1 MDKSKILL
9 ILSVIILVCSI
20 VVARYQSSTAYTNFT
35 NLTSKLLNT
44 NDTTLNEEH
53 KPVEEN
59 VYYNPFGGEYG
70 ESRPFDTVLTNQGDL
85 YYDPFGEGLQYVT
98 EKPES
103 IAGITPSNQN
113 ENISETSETYTAEDD
128 LNMIN
133 SMMNN
138 NQVSLFNADATANA
152 NIPDTASV
160 ASGFDYTETTTVQSN
175 NSTVQSSA
183 VSNNAQA
190 AANTNTYD
198 SYKGIMKDIVQL
210 NLLNNSNQVNG
221 PNNNNNSPYYNDP
234 YYNNDPYNNGDP
246 YYNNN
251 PYNNDS
257 YYNDSTYNEPYT
269 NTYTAD
275 NNTDYYNT
283 ANSYDVIS
291 SLPAAIQNNIR
302 KSFPNRQVN
311 YVEYDD
317 WDEIKISLS
326 DGTQVEYHPSGY
338 WKEIQSY
345 NGIPASAFPP
355 AVYRTARRYYPNAVI
370 YKAERDNGRFELKL
384 NNMMEIYISGS
395 GAFLG
400 REYDD

>member
-9 ILSVIILVCSI
+9 ILSVVILACSI
-20 VVARYQSSTAYTNFT
+20 IVAKYQSSTAYTNFT

-44 NDTTLNEEH
+44 NDTTLSEDY

-70 ESRPFDTVLTNQGDL
+70 ENSPYDSVLTNQGDL

-103 IAGITPSNQN
+103 IAGITPSTPQN
-113 ENISETSETYTAEDD
+113 NNAVNNETETAYTAEDD

-138 NQVSLFNADATANA
+138 NQVNLFNADTTVNA
-152 NIPDTASV
+152 DVPDTTSV
-160 ASGFDYTETTTVQSN
+160 ASGFDYVETKTNNIIVQSKDQTTN
-175 NSTVQSSA
+175 TAKNTA
-183 VSNNAQA
+183 T
-190 AANTNTYD
+190 ANTNTNTYN
-198 SYKGIMKDIVQL
+198 SYKGIMQDIVQL
-210 NLLNNSNQVNG
+210 NLLT
-221 PNNNNNSPYYNDP
+221 NNNQMNDPYNNYDPNYNDPYNNYNPNYNDPYYNDP
-234 YYNNDPYNNGDP
+234 YYNSDP
-246 YYNNN
+246 
-251 PYNNDS
+251 S
-257 YYNDSTYNEPYT
+257 YYD
-269 NTYTAD
+269 NTYTAGTAD
-275 NNTDYYNT
+275 NTT
-283 ANSYDVIS
+283 SYDTAGTYNAMA
-291 SLPAAIQNNIR
+291 SLPAAVQNNIK
-302 KSFPNRQVN
+302 KSFPNKQVS
-311 YVEYDD
+311 YVGYDD

-345 NGIPASAFPP
+345 NGIPASAFPA
-355 AVYRTARRYYPNAVI
+355 AVYRTAKRYYPNAVI

>member
-9 ILSVIILVCSI
+9 VLSVIILVCSI
-20 VVARYQSSTAYTNFT
+20 VVVKYHSSTAYTNFI
-35 NLTSKLLNT
+35 NLTSKFVNN

-59 VYYNPFGGEYG
+59 VYYDPFGGEYG
-70 ESRPFDTVLTNQGDL
+70 ENRPFDTVLTNQGDL

-113 ENISETSETYTAEDD
+113 NENTSDSSNVETYTAEDD

-152 NIPDTASV
+152 NVPDTSFV
-160 ASGFDYTETTTVQSN
+160 ASGFDTDVQSN
-175 NSTVQSSA
+175 NSV
-183 VSNNAQA
+183 VQA
-190 AANTNTYD
+190 ASDTNKINNNSSTNTNTFN
-198 SYKGIMKDIVQL
+198 SYKGIMKDIVEL

-221 PNNNNNSPYYNDP
+221 PNNNNNNPYYNDP
-234 YYNNDPYNNGDP
+234 YYNNNDPYYSDPYNTSSP
-246 YYNNN
+246 AATNN
-251 PYNNDS
+251 
-257 YYNDSTYNEPYT
+257 

-275 NNTDYYNT
+275 TTDYYA
-283 ANSYDVIS
+283 ANNYDALS
-291 SLPAAIQNNIR
+291 SLPAVVQNNIK
-302 KSFPNRQVN
+302 KSFPNKQVS
-311 YVEYDD
+311 YVGYDD
-317 WDEIKISLS
+317 WDEIKVSLS
-326 DGTQVEYHPSGY
+326 DGTQIEYHPSGY

-355 AVYRTARRYYPNAVI
+355 AVYRTAKRYYPNAII

-384 NNMMEIYISGS
+384 NNRMELYISGS